1 MSEIENQVI
10 ANLQEK
16 HGFSAAISFHSYSE
30 LILWPWGY
38 TSSMQ
43 TRDHAFF
50 LKHGTIMGEI
60 MDDYEPMQASD
71 CMQRQEFLMIT
82 FTESITL

>member
-38 TSSMQ
+38 IINANPRSCIFSE
-43 TRDHAFF
+43 AWNNY
-50 LKHGTIMGEI
+50 G
-60 MDDYEPMQASD
+60 
-71 CMQRQEFLMIT
+71 
-82 FTESITL
+82 